1 VKSRKPYGCQCPK
14 CQAKEWCIEQEIH
27 RQMNL
32 LLSRLDENQ
41 RRWYVALEAKKLGH
55 GGIKQ
60 MSEITGM
67 HGNTIR
73 RGWHE
78 LDDELKQQPI
88 DRIRHEG
95 GGRFSTEKK
104 TRSPE

>member
-1 VKSRKPYGCQCPK
+1 MGNRKLHACKCPK
-14 CQAKEWCIEQEIH
+14 CQGEELSKEQEIH

-32 LLSRLDENQ
+32 LLSQLDENQ

-60 MSEITGM
+60 MSKITGM

-73 RGWHE
+73 RGWQE
-78 LDDELKQQPI
+78 LDDGLKQQPGK
-88 DRIRHEG
+88 RIRTEG
-95 GGRFSTEKK
+95 GGRLSTEKK
-104 TRSPE
+104 TRSA

>member
-1 VKSRKPYGCQCPK
+1 M
-14 CQAKEWCIEQEIH
+14 EQEIH

-60 MSEITGM
+60 MSEITGLDD
-67 HGNTIR
+67 NTIR
-73 RGWHE
+73 RGWCE
-78 LDDELKQQPI
+78 LDDNLKQQPV
-88 DRIRHEG
+88 DRIRQAG
-95 GGRFSTEKK
+95 GGRLSTEKK
-104 TRSPE
+104 TRSAA

>member
-1 VKSRKPYGCQCPK
+1 
-14 CQAKEWCIEQEIH
+14 
-27 RQMNL
+27 MNL

-78 LDDELKQQPI
+78 LDDELKQEPS

-104 TRSPE
+104 TRRPE